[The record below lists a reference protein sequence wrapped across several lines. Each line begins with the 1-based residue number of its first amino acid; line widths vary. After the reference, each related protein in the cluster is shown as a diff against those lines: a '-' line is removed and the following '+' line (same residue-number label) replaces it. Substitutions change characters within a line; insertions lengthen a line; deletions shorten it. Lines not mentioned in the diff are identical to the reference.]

1 MLRQMRLNLGSGSAP
16 IPGFTNVDILPDA
29 PGVDLVADLSQP
41 LPLDDGVADLIYASH
56 VLEHFSTA
64 EVPVLLAGWRRV
76 LKDGGELLIAVPDLD
91 IVAEIIRDRNGWFTP
106 PHEPWQALVYG
117 GQKDAYDFHR
127 TGFNDVWLTK
137 LLNDAGFGTVR
148 RVERFS
154 DVPAIDAS
162 YSVLPFGRNISLNL
176 RAVAGL
182 GPALT
187 PPWQPGAIE
196 RTLNVVDRVTTFA
209 MQGSTAARSAMMGR
223 RRRQLQR
230 ELDGR

>member
-1 MLRQMRLNLGSGSAP
+1 MRLNLGSGSAP
-16 IPGFTNVDILPDA
+16 IPGFTNVDVLPDA

-41 LPLDDGVADLIYASH
+41 LPLEDGSVDLIYASH

-64 EVPVLLAGWRRV
+64 EVPVLLADWRRV
-76 LKDGGELLIAVPDLD
+76 LKDGGELLVAVPDLEV
-91 IVAEIIRDRNGWFTP
+91 VAEIIRDRSGWFTP
-106 PHEPWQALVYG
+106 PHEPWQAIVYG

-127 TGFNDVWLTK
+127 TGFNDVWMTK
-137 LLNDAGFGTVR
+137 LLHDAGFGSVR

-162 YSVLPFGRNISLNL
+162 YSVLPFGRNISLNI
-176 RAVAGL
+176 RATAGTA
-182 GPALT
+182 PTLT
-187 PPWQPGAIE
+187 PAWKPGLIE
-196 RTLNVVDRVTTFA
+196 KALGRVDVVTTFA
-209 MQGSTAARSAMMGR
+209 IQASTGLRSVMMGR